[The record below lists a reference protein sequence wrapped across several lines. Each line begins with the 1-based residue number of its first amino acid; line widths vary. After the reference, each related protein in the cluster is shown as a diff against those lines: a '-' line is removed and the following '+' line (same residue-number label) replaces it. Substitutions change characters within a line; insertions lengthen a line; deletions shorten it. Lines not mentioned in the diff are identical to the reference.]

1 MLEGSLEVQRPDET
15 VPPSPNDSEGILRFI
30 DRECTRRCFW
40 LIQTMEWI
48 SDIYTHRGV
57 KPRMVE
63 LADVVRLPIDEA
75 IFELTS
81 LTSSASGCFHI
92 TLAHPPLI
100 LVCLAVEYLRRPAP
114 RTRYAS
120 QYGHMLRI
128 LEIMDNVE
136 KILGA
141 YLARERCRA
150 AHRYLRSQQRRPNS
164 S

>member
-15 VPPSPNDSEGILRFI
+15 VPPSPNYSEGILRFI

-57 KPRMVE
+57 KPRMAE

-92 TLAHPPLI
+92 A
-100 LVCLAVEYLRRPAP
+100 LV
-114 RTRYAS
+114 
-120 QYGHMLRI
+120 I
-128 LEIMDNVE
+128 
-136 KILGA
+136 
-141 YLARERCRA
+141 
-150 AHRYLRSQQRRPNS
+150 HR
-164 S
+164 